1 MTPKIGTL
9 VVGTEILLGRTR
21 DTNTLFLIDILLKKG
36 LRLSR
41 WTIVPDKKEDI
52 SSQLTKMVDEN
63 FDLVVVAGGMGPTH
77 DDITVDA
84 VADALKLDLS
94 HNGKTHDRMMEK
106 WNRKYPGKELPP
118 SSERGIM
125 KMSDIP
131 KNFSPL
137 QNDMGMAE
145 GLIGTRKDTTM
156 VIVPGVPAEYKAVI
170 GGDEFPGFL
179 PASDPDDQNIREI
192 PFKGKESQVSGLLLK
207 LQNDFPVLDIGSY
220 PQGPMMVMVRITG
233 RKERVEEAYRSVS
246 GKLKEIEKESP

>member
-52 SSQLTKMVDEN
+52 STQLKKMVDEN

-77 DDITVDA
+77 DDITVYA
-84 VADALKLDLS
+84 VADALELERAYD
-94 HNGKTHDRMMEK
+94 GKIHDRMMKK
-106 WNRKYPGKELPP
+106 WNLKYPEKKLPD
-118 SSERGIM
+118 SSKRGIM

-131 KNFSPL
+131 ENFSSL

-145 GLIGTRKDTTM
+145 GLMGTSHGMTI
-156 VIVPGVPAEYKAVI
+156 VIVPGVPREYKAVI
-170 GGDEFPGFL
+170 GGDEFKKSL
-179 PASDPDDQNIREI
+179 PVSDPDDQKIREI
-192 PFKGKESQVSGLLLK
+192 PFKGKESQVSEILSA
-207 LQNDFPVLDIGSY
+207 LQNDFPKLDIGSY

-233 RKERVEEAYRSVS
+233 RKERVEEAFRSVS
-246 GKLKEIEKESP
+246 GKLKEIEKENP

>member
-1 MTPKIGTL
+1 MTPKVGTL
-9 VVGTEILLGRTR
+9 VVGNEILLGRTR
-21 DTNTLFLIDILLKKG
+21 DTNTLFLIDVLLKRG

-41 WTIVPDKKEDI
+41 WTIVPDRKEDI
-52 SSQLTKMVDEN
+52 SSQLKIMIDEK
-63 FDLVVVAGGMGPTH
+63 FDLIIVAGGMGPTH
-77 DDITVDA
+77 DDITVNA

-94 HNGKTHDRMMEK
+94 HDGKTHDRLMEK
-106 WNRKYPGKELPP
+106 WNRKYPGRKVPR

-125 KMSDIP
+125 KMSNIP
-131 KNFSPL
+131 EGFSPL
-137 QNDMGMAE
+137 NNDRGMAE

-192 PFKGKESQVSGLLLK
+192 PFKGKESQVSDLLLK

-220 PQGPMMVMVRITG
+220 PQGPMMVVIRITG
-233 RKERVEEAYRSVS
+233 RKERVEEAFRSVEDR
-246 GKLKEIEKESP
+246 LKEIEKQNL